1 MCCQSSVTVV
11 DGIITC
17 LALCLG
23 FLVFD
28 KCLALSTYEICVL
41 DQLKE
46 GRYIRLCAILF
57 RVPLFAWKHHDIY
70 GMVQIK
76 LRRNFSAIVV
86 VRFVFFR
93 LFVGYLEI
101 YFAED
106 ATNIESSI
114 GANVLLPMPL
124 YRMNPIRHTFCGTL
138 FSIWFL
144 LSLELQTD
152 FKIFFNDLCVSQNTT
167 FFRGKLFASNSNRN
181 LYLLCKYFNY

>member
-1 MCCQSSVTVV
+1 MCCQRSVTVV

-28 KCLALSTYEICVL
+28 KCLALSTYGICVL

-70 GMVQIK
+70 GHGTNQIASQFFGNRCC
-76 LRRNFSAIVV
+76 L
-86 VRFVFFR
+86 VRIFC

-124 YRMNPIRHTFCGTL
+124 YRMNPIRHTFC
-138 FSIWFL
+138 
-144 LSLELQTD
+144 EP
-152 FKIFFNDLCVSQNTT
+152 FF
-167 FFRGKLFASNSNRN
+167 FI
-181 LYLLCKYFNY
+181 